1 MKAFEFRDELF
12 ESLVYDTDARTKRQ
26 LTEMRDSFLKP
37 YGAWLTRKL
46 DESRLA
52 EAKAIDPATYEKIMA
67 DFGAMKPSGL
77 PKAVSLG
84 DIVPEKL
91 QHQFYD
97 KIPDAK
103 QSTPVKGFGAKIKT
117 ALSSIKDAAAKKELL
132 KLAQTAVKN
141 PDLQSLALTAI
152 SGAAGAAVL
161 MTTASPQAAGAVA
174 GGLASIAR
182 AKMSG
187 QDWKSAAKAGA
198 KGAAMGLAAGAIGG
212 LAASAVGQL
221 GHMMMANTST
231 HAPIADPQH
240 HKTMD
245 DMVHDLKQ
253 MAKDGKITDH
263 NSFNKAVDSVIRNA
277 GESGLRAEID
287 RSELS
292 MLAMGAAAEAHGGS
306 IGGGSANIEKA
317 FVELENPEAAKGFD
331 KDIEAAARMRKAMA
345 SPYDGKSGGGE
356 DDAYPG
362 QTKTYKPGVRS
373 SKSINSVDDFEES
386 VAVNYGLRLLMEA
399 GPATDEDL
407 YLAQKKAG
415 FSDEQIKSVF
425 DKYGLELPA
434 IAAKAVKKEPTLA
447 KPEAPAAASDQKPAE
462 QPAQPQ
468 AQPAQQTAKP
478 APASTSGSATASM
491 ATSVPGYKQTVSKP
505 ATTAAAPA
513 AAAPAATAAPAQA
526 QAQAQTQA
534 PVIKT
539 GDAELD
545 REVNDKLSKEG
556 KAAAE
561 AYLREI
567 IWQERQKI
575 LSTASGI
582 RSEIAKLKPAQAKQV
597 IDILNTQK
605 ITEATRSAHPN
616 IIQQIALAVAKQK
629 PNARVAILQDLRL
642 IAGIAKGK
650 KPTAPKQA
658 VAAPA
663 APAQPAPV
671 APAAKPR
678 VKVPAGR
685 QQS

>member
-1 MKAFEFRDELF
+1 MKAHEFRDELF
-12 ESLVYDTDARTKRQ
+12 ESLMYDADLKTKRQ
-26 LTEMRDSFLKP
+26 LTEMRNSFVQP
-37 YGAWLTRKL
+37 YQAWLNQRL
-46 DESRLA
+46 DERRLA
-52 EAKAIDPATYEKIMA
+52 EAHPIDPATLQGMMS
-67 DFGAMKPSGL
+67 DFAAMKPAGL
-77 PKAVSLG
+77 PKAASLG

-117 ALSSIKDAAAKKELL
+117 ALAAVKDAAAKKELL

-212 LAASAVGQL
+212 LAATAVGQL

-240 HKTMD
+240 HK
-245 DMVHDLKQ
+245 DMEGMLGDLKQ

-263 NSFNKAVDSVIRNA
+263 ASYEKALDMVIKQNQ
-277 GESGLRAEID
+277 ESGLEAEVD
-287 RSELS
+287 RSELD
-292 MLAMGAAAEAHGGS
+292 MWAGAAAAEAHGGRL
-306 IGGGSANIEKA
+306 GGGSAAIEKA

-331 KDIEAAARMRKAMA
+331 QDIKTAADFRKEYNKAV
-345 SPYDGKSGGGE
+345 
-356 DDAYPG
+356 PG
-362 QTKTYKPGVRS
+362 NAANNQSQSSYKPGVQS
-373 SKSINSVDDFEES
+373 SKTVNDINDFEES
-386 VAVNYGLRLLMEA
+386 VAVNYGLRVLLEA
-399 GPATDEDL
+399 GPVTDEDL

-425 DKYGLELPA
+425 DKAGVALPA
-434 IAAKAVKKEPTLA
+434 IADKTTKKEPTLTKPA
-447 KPEAPAAASDQKPAE
+447 KAQKPAE
-462 QPAQPQ
+462 QPATQQ
-468 AQPAQQTAKP
+468 AQPTQTAPEIAKP
-478 APASTSGSATASM
+478 APISTSGSATASM
-491 ATSVPGYKQTVSKP
+491 AQAMPGYKQTVTQP
-505 ATTAAAPA
+505 ATTAAAPTA
-513 AAAPAATAAPAQA
+513 AAAPSPTQPVT
-526 QAQAQTQA
+526 QTQA

-539 GDAELD
+539 GDAQLD
-545 REVNDKLSKEG
+545 REVNDKLSKDG

-567 IWQERQKI
+567 IWQERQTI
-575 LSTASGI
+575 LSTTSGI
-582 RSEIAKLKPAQAKQV
+582 RSEIAKLKPAQARQV
-597 IDILNTQK
+597 LDILKTQK

-629 PNARVAILQDLRL
+629 PNSRVAILQDLKL
-642 IAGIAKGK
+642 IAGIAKGR
-650 KPTAPKQA
+650 KPTAPKQSVA
-658 VAAPA
+658 NQTAPAQLAAPA
-663 APAQPAPV
+663 V
-671 APAAKPR
+671 KPR

>member
-1 MKAFEFRDELF
+1 MKAHEFRDELF
-12 ESLVYDTDARTKRQ
+12 ESLAYDTDARTLRQ
-26 LTEMRDSFLKP
+26 LTEMRDNFVKP
-37 YGAWLTRKL
+37 YRAWLSQSL
-46 DESRLA
+46 NESRLR
-52 EAKAIDPATYEKIMA
+52 EAAAIDPTTYDKIMA
-67 DFGAMKPSGL
+67 DFNAMKPAEQ
-77 PKAVSLG
+77 PKATSLG

-97 KIPDAK
+97 KIPDANK
-103 QSTPVKGFGAKIKT
+103 STPVKGFADKIKT
-117 ALSSIKDAAAKKELL
+117 ALSAVKDAAAKQELM

-141 PDLQSLALTAI
+141 PALQSLALTAI

-182 AKMSG
+182 AKMAG

-231 HAPIADPQH
+231 NAPVANPQH
-240 HKTMD
+240 HK
-245 DMVHDLKQ
+245 DMEDMLGDLKQ

-263 NSFNKAVDSVIRNA
+263 ASYEKALDTVIANA
-277 GESGLRAEID
+277 GDEGLFADVD
-287 RSELS
+287 RSELD
-292 MLAMGAAAEAHGGS
+292 MWAGAAAAEAHGGS
-306 IGGGSANIEKA
+306 MSGGSAAIEKA
-317 FVELENPEAAKGFD
+317 FVELENPEAAKGFNQ
-331 KDIEAAARMRKAMA
+331 DIENAAKFRDEYNKAV
-345 SPYDGKSGGGE
+345 
-356 DDAYPG
+356 PG
-362 QTKTYKPGVRS
+362 NAANNQSQSSYKPGVQS
-373 SKSINSVDDFEES
+373 SKTVNDINDFEES
-386 VAVNYGLRLLMEA
+386 IAANFGLRVLLEA

-425 DKYGLELPA
+425 DKYGLALPA
-434 IAAKAVKKEPTLA
+434 IADKATKKEPTLT
-447 KPEAPAAASDQKPAE
+447 KPATAQKPAE
-462 QPAQPQ
+462 QPASQQ
-468 AQPAQQTAKP
+468 AQTTQTAAKTAKP
-478 APASTSGSATASM
+478 APISTSGDATASM
-491 ATSVPGYKQTVSKP
+491 AQAMPGYKQTVTQP
-505 ATTAAAPA
+505 ATTAATPSA
-513 AAAPAATAAPAQA
+513 AAAPSPTQPA
-526 QAQAQTQA
+526 A

-545 REVNDKLSKEG
+545 KEVNNKLSKDG

-567 IWQERQKI
+567 IWQERQTI
-575 LSTASGI
+575 LSTTSGI
-582 RSEIAKLKPAQAKQV
+582 RSEIAKLKPAQARQV
-597 IDILNTQK
+597 LDILKMQK

-629 PNARVAILQDLRL
+629 PNSRVAILQDLKL
-642 IAGIAKGK
+642 IAGIAKGR
-650 KPTAPKQA
+650 KPTAPKQSGA
-658 VAAPA
+658 NQTAPAQLAAPA
-663 APAQPAPV
+663 V
-671 APAAKPR
+671 KPR